1 MMKKISM
8 LFLLLGTQ
16 LVFSQVSTKEKT
28 PEQPNALESVVSPLL
43 ETDIPAEFPGGMTA
57 LRRHISSEFDHSRL
71 NASGKLKS
79 VTKFLIHPD
88 GSMSSISTTGDEPS
102 MNKEMTRVI
111 KRIKTKWKPAM
122 RNGQPIKTWYEIP
135 MSISI

>member
-1 MMKKISM
+1 MKKTSI
-8 LFLLLGTQ
+8 LFLVLGAQ
-16 LVFSQVSTKEKT
+16 LAFSQVSTKEKT
-28 PEQPNALESVVSPLL
+28 SEQPNAADSVISPLL
-43 ETDIPAEFPGGMTA
+43 ETDVPAEFPGGMAA

-71 NASGKLKS
+71 AGSGKMKS

-88 GSMSSISTTGDEPS
+88 GSMSSISTTGDDLS

-122 RNGQPIKTWYEIP
+122 RNGKPIKTWYEIP

>member
-1 MMKKISM
+1 MKKISI
-8 LFLLLGTQ
+8 LFLLLGAQ
-16 LVFSQVSTKEKT
+16 LAFSQAPTKEKT
-28 PEQPNALESVVSPLL
+28 PEQPSALDSVVSPLL

-57 LRRHISSEFDHSRL
+57 LRGHISSEFDHSRL
-71 NASGKLKS
+71 NGSGKLKS
-79 VTKFLIHPD
+79 VTKFLIHAD
-88 GSMSSISTTGDEPS
+88 GSMSSISTIGDDPS